1 MLPCSYAIVKTS
13 DNTTYISPLFAIKFA
28 GGESAAIGLD
38 PSLSYVQKLDLWLRV
53 WEEGYPHPR
62 SIRSLYIV
70 SNEYGDA
77 RKRWSG
83 LDWLMDDHDLME
95 RLLAG
100 DAVSL
105 TEDDRFAPYAAPI
118 TLPEWF
124 EVRTTTDAV
133 SLETVSF
140 HFHDAE
146 PIACTEADT
155 DLTVTLDTTWGCI
168 ITVRFCGVM
177 EETFKE
183 KVGVILD
190 SHIEKTADGFT
201 FTVLNGYGGW
211 IDRPDFDTYVE
222 NAYITCR
229 KILWHIELTE

>member
-1 MLPCSYAIVKTS
+1 MTYAIVKTA
-13 DNTTYISPLFAIKFA
+13 DNTTYISPLFAIKLA

-38 PSLSYVQKLDLWLRV
+38 PSLSYVQRLDLWLRV

-77 RKRWSG
+77 QKKWSG
-83 LDWLMDDHDLME
+83 LDWLLNDQNLME
-95 RLLAG
+95 RFLAG
-100 DAVSL
+100 DKLPL
-105 TEDDRFAPYAAPI
+105 TEDNRFAPYAVPI
-118 TLPEWF
+118 TLPDWF
-124 EVRTTTDAV
+124 ELKTPTDAA

-146 PIACTEADT
+146 PIACTETET

-168 ITVRFCGVM
+168 ITVRFCGVT

-183 KVGVILD
+183 KVGLILD
-190 SHIEKTADGFT
+190 SKIEKTENGFT
-201 FTVLNGYGGW
+201 FTVLNGHVGW
-211 IDRPDFDTYVE
+211 IGWEDFHTPVE
-222 NAYITCR
+222 NAYVMCQS
-229 KILWHIELTE
+229 ILWHIEID

>member
-1 MLPCSYAIVKTS
+1 MTYAIVKTA
-13 DNTTYISPLFAIKFA
+13 DNTIYISPLFAIKFA

-77 RKRWSG
+77 QKKWSG
-83 LDWLMDDHDLME
+83 LDWLMDDHELME

-100 DAVSL
+100 ETIPL
-105 TEDDRFAPYAAPI
+105 TEDERFAPYAAPI
-118 TLPEWF
+118 TLPDWF
-124 EVRTTTDAV
+124 EMKTQTDAA
-133 SLETVSF
+133 SLETASF

-146 PIACTEADT
+146 PIACTETGT

-168 ITVRFCGVM
+168 ITVRFCGVT
-177 EETFKE
+177 EDTFKE

-190 SHIEKTADGFT
+190 SHIEKTENGFT

-211 IDRPDFDTYVE
+211 IDRPEFDIPVE
-222 NAYITCR
+222 NAYVMCQR
-229 KILWHIELTE
+229 ILWHIEID

>member
-1 MLPCSYAIVKTS
+1 MTYAIVKKADGS
-13 DNTTYISPLFAIKFA
+13 TYISPLFAIKFA

-38 PSLSYVQKLDLWLRV
+38 PSLSYVQKLDFWLRV

-77 RKRWSG
+77 QKKWSG
-83 LDWLMDDHDLME
+83 LDWLLNDQDLME
-95 RLLAG
+95 RFLAG
-100 DAVSL
+100 DKLPL
-105 TEDDRFAPYAAPI
+105 TEDNRFAPYAAPI
-118 TLPEWF
+118 TLPDWF
-124 EVRTTTDAV
+124 ELKTQTDAA

-146 PIACTEADT
+146 PIACTETDS

-168 ITVRFCGVM
+168 ITVRFCGVT

-190 SHIEKTADGFT
+190 SHIEKTENGFT

-211 IDRPDFDTYVE
+211 IDRPEFDIPVE
-222 NAYITCR
+222 NAYVTCQR
-229 KILWHIELTE
+229 ILWHIEID

>member
-1 MLPCSYAIVKTS
+1 MTYAIVKTA

-38 PSLSYVQKLDLWLRV
+38 PSLSYVQRLDLWLRV
-53 WEEGYPHPR
+53 WKEGYPHPR

-77 RKRWSG
+77 QKKWSG
-83 LDWLMDDHDLME
+83 LDWLLNDQDLME
-95 RLLAG
+95 RFLAG
-100 DAVSL
+100 DKLPL
-105 TEDDRFAPYAAPI
+105 TEDNRFAPYTAPI
-118 TLPEWF
+118 TLPDWF
-124 EVRTTTDAV
+124 ELKTQTDAA

-146 PIACTEADT
+146 PIACTETET

-168 ITVRFCGVM
+168 ITVRFCGVT

-183 KVGVILD
+183 KVGLILD
-190 SHIEKTADGFT
+190 SKIEKTENGFT
-201 FTVLNGYGGW
+201 FTVLNGHVGW
-211 IDRPDFDTYVE
+211 IGWEDFHAPVE
-222 NAYITCR
+222 NAYVMCQS
-229 KILWHIELTE
+229 ILWHIEID

>member
-1 MLPCSYAIVKTS
+1 MTYTIVKTA

-38 PSLSYVQKLDLWLRV
+38 PSLSYVQRLDLWLHV
-53 WEEGYPHPR
+53 WEEGCPHPR
-62 SIRSLYIV
+62 LIRSLYIV
-70 SNEYGDA
+70 SNEYCDA
-77 RKRWSG
+77 QKRWSG
-83 LDWLMDDHDLME
+83 LDWLMDDHELME
-95 RLLAG
+95 YLLAG
-100 DAVSL
+100 NTVPL
-105 TEDDRFAPYAAPI
+105 TKDNRFAPYAVPI
-118 TLPEWF
+118 TLPDWF
-124 EVRTTTDAV
+124 ELKTQTDVA

-146 PIACTEADT
+146 PIACIETDT

-168 ITVRFCGVM
+168 ITVRFCGVA

-183 KVGVILD
+183 KVGLILD

-211 IDRPDFDTYVE
+211 IGGIDFDTPTDSPH
-222 NAYITCR
+222 IKCKR
-229 KILWHIELTE
+229 ILWQIEIA

>member
-1 MLPCSYAIVKTS
+1 MTYAIVKTS

-38 PSLSYVQKLDLWLRV
+38 PSLSYVQKLDLWLHV
-53 WEEGYPHPR
+53 WERGYPHPR

-77 RKRWSG
+77 KKRWSG
-83 LDWLMDDHDLME
+83 MDWLLNDQDLMG

-100 DAVSL
+100 GRIPL
-105 TEDDRFAPYAAPI
+105 TEDDRFASYTAPI

-124 EVRTTTDAV
+124 EVKTQTDAA

-146 PIACTEADT
+146 PIACTQEDT
-155 DLTVTLDTTWGCI
+155 DLTVTLDTTWGCV
-168 ITVRFCGVM
+168 ITVKFCGVT
-177 EETFKE
+177 EDTFTGR
-183 KVGVILD
+183 VGLILD
-190 SHIEKTADGFT
+190 SHVEKTAEGVT
-201 FTVLNGYGGW
+201 FTILEGYSG
-211 IDRPDFDTYVE
+211 FKLDTPVE
-222 NAYITCR
+222 NAAVVCR
-229 KILWHIELTE
+229 RVLWQIEID

>member
-1 MLPCSYAIVKTS
+1 MTYAIVKKADGS
-13 DNTTYISPLFAIKFA
+13 TYISPLFAIKFA

-38 PSLSYVQKLDLWLRV
+38 PSLSYVQRLDLWLRV

-77 RKRWSG
+77 QKKWSG
-83 LDWLMDDHDLME
+83 LDWLLNDQDLME
-95 RLLAG
+95 RFLAG
-100 DAVSL
+100 DKLPL
-105 TEDDRFAPYAAPI
+105 TEDNRFAPYTAPI
-118 TLPEWF
+118 TLPDWF
-124 EVRTTTDAV
+124 ELKTQTDAA

-146 PIACTEADT
+146 PIACTETDT

-168 ITVRFCGVM
+168 ITVRFCGVT

-183 KVGVILD
+183 KVGLILD
-190 SHIEKTADGFT
+190 SKIEKTENGFT
-201 FTVLNGYGGW
+201 FTVLNGHVGW
-211 IDRPDFDTYVE
+211 IGWEDFDTPVE
-222 NAYITCR
+222 NAYVTCQ
-229 KILWHIELTE
+229 KILWHIEID